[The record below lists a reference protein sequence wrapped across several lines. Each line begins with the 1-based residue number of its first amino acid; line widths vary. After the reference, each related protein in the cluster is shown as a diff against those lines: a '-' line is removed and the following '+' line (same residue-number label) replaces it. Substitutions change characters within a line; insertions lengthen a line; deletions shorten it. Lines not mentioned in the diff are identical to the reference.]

1 LEEGFYVAKIDFKK
15 ELKELYQP
23 PAGRAVQVTVPQMQY
38 AMAEGAGDPNTSEA
52 FAQAMEALYGVSYT
66 IRMMPKKGITPPGY
80 YEYIVPP
87 LEGIWDIAEGE
98 AMFDPM
104 HKDKLTW
111 TVMIMQPDFVDNLL
125 FATAKHMLK
134 QKKKDNPYIDKVQL
148 KDWEEGDCVQIMH
161 IGLYDDEP
169 ESFSKMETY
178 MEGQGLA
185 RTEKKHH
192 EIYLSDPKRV
202 APEKRKTV
210 LRVRVAPIS

>member
-1 LEEGFYVAKIDFKK
+1 MAKIDFKK
-15 ELKELYQP
+15 KLKELYQP
-23 PAGRAVQVTVPQMQY
+23 PAGRPVRVKVPQMQY
-38 AMAEGAGDPNTSEA
+38 AMAEGTGDPNTSEA

-98 AMFDPM
+98 TMFDPA

-125 FATAKHMLK
+125 FTTAKHMLK
-134 QKKKDNPYIDKVQL
+134 QKKKDNPYIDKVHL

-169 ESFSKMETY
+169 ESFDKLDAY